1 MDIKFDMEDVEAFFE
16 EGKAEVEKVETEVG
30 EEAVEYARKFGNY
43 RDVTGFL
50 RNSNRYEVDESGL
63 ALINDAPYASD
74 VEARGQEVLTGAALF
89 AENRLK
95 EEFE

>member
-1 MDIKFDMEDVEAFFE
+1 MEDVDVFFD
-16 EGKAEVEKVETEVG
+16 EGKAEVEKFEAEVG
-30 EEAVEYARKFGNY
+30 EEAVDYARKFGNY
-43 RDVTGFL
+43 RDVTGVL
-50 RNSNRYEVDESGL
+50 RNSNRYEVDENGL

-74 VEARGQEVLTGAALF
+74 VEARGREVLTGAVLF